1 MANPFLSGL
10 IASRLQFRKGRSFS
24 SSVIR
29 ISGISVALGIAILV
43 VSVVIQ
49 AGFRKEIN
57 KRIFSVGGHLSLRQF
72 STGTLYE
79 EAPLDGESPFLKI
92 LRKMPEVASVQ
103 SFSYKPALLSN
114 EEEVAGVVLKG
125 IDADFNLA
133 AFQQNLKVPAK
144 SVPGEDEIWVSEK
157 IARSLDLQDDSKVVA
172 FFIQEPPRYR
182 KLCVSQIYN
191 TGLEE
196 VDENIAFVSL
206 DLLREIN
213 GWSSGQTG
221 GFEVFVKDF
230 SKLPASL
237 ASIEKNIPYNLGA
250 ESVTQTHS
258 QLFEWLDVIGR
269 NVLVMFVLVA
279 MVAGF
284 NMAATLLIMV
294 MERRQM
300 IGTLKALGADDGLI
314 RGIFIRNGFRILA
327 WGLAVGNFFGIG
339 FAWIQWQFQ
348 LIPLNPENYYLSSVP
363 IGWDWI
369 SILGINTGVILIS
382 WLVILLP
389 VRMVNRIRP
398 AEAVRA

>member
-79 EAPLDGESPFLKI
+79 EAPLDGESPFLKT

-125 IDADFNLA
+125 IDADFNLT

-144 SVPGEDEIWVSEK
+144 SVPGEDEIWVSGK
-157 IARSLDLQDDSKVVA
+157 IARSLDLQDGSKVVA

-182 KLCVSQIYN
+182 KLRVSQIYN

-221 GFEVFVKDF
+221 GFEVFVEDF

-279 MVAGF
+279 IVAGF

-314 RGIFIRNGFRILA
+314 RGIFIRNGLRILV

-339 FAWIQWQFQ
+339 FAWLQWQFQ

-369 SILGINTGVILIS
+369 SILGINAGVILIS